1 MGDEKKEIQFINSR
15 YKELFRINDGESIEI
30 RYPNGEKI
38 ERECTFLDEYHT
50 RIGRNVYHICEF
62 AERMEAIGAV
72 YQPVKESLCK
82 NRADSCIGHVQSSPS
97 FQRGR

>member
-1 MGDEKKEIQFINSR
+1 MGDEKREIRFIDSR
-15 YKELFRINDGESIEI
+15 YNELFRINDGESIEI
-30 RYPNGEKI
+30 RYPSGEEI

-82 NRADSCIGHVQSSPS
+82 NRTDSCTGYVQSSHS